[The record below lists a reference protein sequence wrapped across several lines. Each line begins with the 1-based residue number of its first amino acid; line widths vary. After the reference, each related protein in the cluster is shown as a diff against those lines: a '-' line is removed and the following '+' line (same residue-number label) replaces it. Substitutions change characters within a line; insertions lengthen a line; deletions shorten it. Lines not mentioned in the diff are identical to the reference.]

1 MCGVA
6 GIWRKAPAEVGQ
18 ELLTMLEALQHR
30 GPDST
35 GIALFSSPET
45 HCWKTWLHLKGESGN
60 GFDEKLAG
68 LKTALAEI
76 GGNIR
81 SSDRFENCIR
91 LQVEY
96 DGRPE
101 DVTGSFDVENGMD
114 LFSIGRSLEIIKWVG
129 TARKL
134 ANSPRTWERTGTHGI
149 GHVRLATESHVEVS
163 HAHPFSAHGYP
174 DLAIVHNG
182 QITNY
187 YKLRRR
193 LEAKGFRFFTDND
206 SELIAVYLS
215 ERLGDGEALNDVLHQ
230 AQADFDGTYTFL
242 AATEESLGFARDPLG
257 AKPLLLLECE
267 DLVAMATEE
276 IALQGILE
284 GETLNTIEPLPG
296 TVRVWSK

>member
-1 MCGVA
+1 MCRVA
-6 GIWRKAPAEVGQ
+6 GRVRSRRWRSEAWHYICAHDALPDGCPDPWLPRPVNAGVRTPDIFRTVKA
-18 ELLTMLEALQHR
+18 
-30 GPDST
+30 
-35 GIALFSSPET
+35 
-45 HCWKTWLHLKGESGN
+45 
-60 GFDEKLAG
+60 
-68 LKTALAEI
+68 
-76 GGNIR
+76 
-81 SSDRFENCIR
+81 
-91 LQVEY
+91 
-96 DGRPE
+96 
-101 DVTGSFDVENGMD
+101 
-114 LFSIGRSLEIIKWVG
+114 
-129 TARKL
+129 ARK
-134 ANSPRTWERTGTHGI
+134 RTQQADGGDHKRARV